1 MPFESF
7 SYTFPITIVWKQ
19 HSTPF
24 GIFSV
29 CVCLFAGVFYQQA
42 PKRSIDNTT
51 TISGTTFD
59 TFANT
64 IQNTV
69 MNTIP
74 NTISII
80 RSGAN
85 RRNEVID
92 EESVSLTST
101 NETFEK

>member
-7 SYTFPITIVWKQ
+7 SHSFPITIVWDQ

-29 CVCLFAGVFYQQA
+29 CVCLFAGMFYQQA

-51 TISGTTFD
+51 TFSGTG
-59 TFANT
+59 
-64 IQNTV
+64 
-69 MNTIP
+69 
-74 NTISII
+74 SS
-80 RSGAN
+80 SGAY
-85 RRNEVID
+85 RRNEAKD
-92 EESVSLTST
+92 EEAVSLTST